1 LQPPKF
7 SPIFIGVILLYILNT
22 AVPILLL
29 LLLGS
34 FVHVLAHEM
43 GHAAPILIGTQAAVT
58 VHIGSFG
65 DARHSFGWVIGR
77 LTLRIKYNP
86 LLWFR
91 GMCQPFGDFSL
102 NQQLLYIATGPL
114 SSLLLG
120 IISCLLL
127 LSGQIPGFLRLWL
140 GFIVLFSLLGLLGS
154 TVPVGRQRLTAAG
167 RPVQPDLIAFLRL
180 WRSKRLA

>member
-1 LQPPKF
+1 MQL
-7 SPIFIGVILLYILNT
+7 PIFSIIFITVIFLYVLNT

-34 FVHVLAHEM
+34 FVHVLVHEL
-43 GHAAPILIGTQAAVT
+43 GHATPILIGTRAAVT
-58 VHIGSFG
+58 VYIGSFG
-65 DARHSFGWVIGR
+65 DAGNSFEWQIRR
-77 LTLRIKYNP
+77 LKLRIKYNP
-86 LLWFR
+86 FLWFR
-91 GMCQPFGDFSL
+91 GMCQPHGDFSL
-102 NQQLLYIATGPL
+102 HQQQVYIAMGPL
-114 SSLLLG
+114 CSLLLG

-127 LSGQIPGFLRLWL
+127 MIGLIPGFFRLWL

-167 RPVQPDLIAFLRL
+167 QPVQPDLIAFLRL